1 MHITTQGWYNPPLSK
16 VFGFRVFGNRRGLGG
31 EPGPRCFPKPSLP
44 PAASPPFSF
53 LLPQYRHVVQSG
65 RSAEI
70 LDRRASW
77 LATRF
82 RIAQTGLFAHGRRM
96 PEKAA
101 SSHHGVESPWWLLA
115 LKMKVV
121 VLRLCSIAPSG
132 RPARNRDGCEPM
144 RLPATQQTEGLTHL
158 SRSAII
164 EQRQRALP
172 ISRNRR
178 LRFLSFLG
186 FVPGVPPESI
196 TWFLS

>member
-44 PAASPPFSF
+44 LPHHLLSASFCRNTAMLSNLDGRPRSSIDAHPGWPRGSGLRRPAFCPWP
-53 LLPQYRHVVQSG
+53 
-65 RSAEI
+65 
-70 LDRRASW
+70 
-77 LATRF
+77 
-82 RIAQTGLFAHGRRM
+82 AHAG
-96 PEKAA
+96 KGA

-115 LKMKVV
+115 LNMKVV